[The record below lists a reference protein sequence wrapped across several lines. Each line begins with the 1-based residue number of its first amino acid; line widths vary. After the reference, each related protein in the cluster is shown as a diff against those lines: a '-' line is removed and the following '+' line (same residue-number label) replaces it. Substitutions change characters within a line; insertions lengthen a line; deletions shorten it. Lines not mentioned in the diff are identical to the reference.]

1 MKSKINV
8 VQVNPPIPS
17 RNFDYVATRDGY
29 EEGDPIGYG
38 ATKED
43 AIQNLIEVEEDSH
56 V

>member
-8 VQVNPPIPS
+8 VQINPPIPS
-17 RNFDYVATRDGY
+17 RSFDYCATRDGY

-38 ATKED
+38 ATEEEAALK
-43 AIQNLIEVEEDSH
+43 LIEVEEDNH